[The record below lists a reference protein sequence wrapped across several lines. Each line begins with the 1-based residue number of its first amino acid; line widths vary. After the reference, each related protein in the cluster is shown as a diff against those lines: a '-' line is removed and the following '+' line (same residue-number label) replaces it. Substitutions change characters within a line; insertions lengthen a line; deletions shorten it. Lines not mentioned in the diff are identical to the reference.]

1 MKRSRSR
8 LLLLV
13 CAARLVAGPATH
25 GVAWG
30 RLKRCDMLGAYDT
43 PIFARGT
50 PKFGPRSDY
59 TDGRWVPSSS
69 ARPSIAEIQPV
80 ACETHDA
87 CTGGSC
93 STGDDAT
100 TAVCKAYHDTCFAD
114 RRSPTF
120 VQRTHN
126 LAWTWEPS
134 NGCHFS
140 PLAAVRNHHEWHDW
154 ARVVEASAG
163 PMLWVGDGHLAALYN
178 AFRSLTVGGTTTD
191 FIRADTLVN
200 SWTLAPMTPAQITA
214 CETSSGASSGDAN
227 VPCPPAARSSTLWW
241 EDNTHHQL
249 HNMKWVEAL
258 HARAASLKTLVISV
272 GAEWWQQY
280 NYPSSAPSC
289 HNDAAGVGLAT
300 AHLPMTSLS
309 NVNHVHESL
318 WRSCDVF
325 EVKYHAMAANVA
337 TYISSVSAFKGKVI
351 FVTSPN
357 GVKACDA
364 STAPVG
370 ASTTATPSEA
380 ARVESDVTKRAFWF
394 WGNPQ
399 GGVLSPKAKPPER
412 HTFGTLRT
420 AEHAWSSAFQKY
432 ARRLKLATLNITV
445 LSDGRMD
452 AFAPGSECA
461 YYCFPG
467 VPHHWAEMLL
477 RMLEQ
482 QVYGVDGLGSAYL

>member
-1 MKRSRSR
+1 
-8 LLLLV
+8 
-13 CAARLVAGPATH
+13 
-25 GVAWG
+25 
-30 RLKRCDMLGAYDT
+30 
-43 PIFARGT
+43 
-50 PKFGPRSDY
+50 
-59 TDGRWVPSSS
+59 
-69 ARPSIAEIQPV
+69 
-80 ACETHDA
+80 
-87 CTGGSC
+87 
-93 STGDDAT
+93 
-100 TAVCKAYHDTCFAD
+100 
-114 RRSPTF
+114 
-120 VQRTHN
+120 
-126 LAWTWEPS
+126 
-134 NGCHFS
+134 
-140 PLAAVRNHHEWHDW
+140 
-154 ARVVEASAG
+154 
-163 PMLWVGDGHLAALYN
+163 MLWVGDGHLAALYN

-337 TYISSVSAFKGKVI
+337 TYISSVSAFKGKVRVLSVREAELVKFVRVGPPCARSVSLCASMPPAHAPCRCVHAPCTPAVRCVHVPCTLSVHTCTVCCASLLRPSHNCLCGPGVVYLLHSCGLYVWAVRVSLALLTVILSVGCCVVCVCASAQVI

-420 AEHAWSSAFQKY
+420 AEHAWSSAFQKC
-432 ARRLKLATLNITV
+432 AL
-445 LSDGRMD
+445 
-452 AFAPGSECA
+452 ECEPSPM
-461 YYCFPG
+461 YPLYVTH
-467 VPHHWAEMLL
+467 VPD
-477 RMLEQ
+477 
-482 QVYGVDGLGSAYL
+482 VSCV